1 MAAITFDI
9 SHHPVKIAMVEGI
22 KGKSGWLHLQRLSI
36 DSFET
41 EEYLLFSAVDSTGN
55 SIDQETCEKLFHCMG
70 NSTGITLIPDTLQ
83 QRLDQEADRHVKA
96 TISRSLEEN
105 NHHFSEARERLE
117 KWAEDMVI
125 AAEKE
130 LKDTKQQINVLN
142 RQSRLASTMEEQH
155 ELQEK
160 IQDLEK
166 KKRRQRQ
173 QIFDLEDEIAQKR
186 DDLISAL
193 ERRMTQKTISEP
205 LFTIAWNVV

>member
-1 MAAITFDI
+1 VTFDVT
-9 SHHPVKIAMVEGI
+9 HHPVRVAVVENQ
-22 KGKSGWLHLQRLSI
+22 KGKSGWLHLQRLVI

-41 EEYLLFSAVDSTGN
+41 EEYLLFSGFDQQGN
-55 SIDQETCEKLFHCMG
+55 SLDQETIEKLFHCLG
-70 NSTGITLIPDTLQ
+70 SVAGPADLPQ
-83 QRLDQEADRHVKA
+83 SSQERLEAETKRHMQA

-105 NHHFSEARERLE
+105 NRHFNEARERLE
-117 KWAEDMVI
+117 KWAEDMI
-125 AAEKE
+125 LASEKE

-142 RQSRLASTMEEQH
+142 RQSRLAATMEEQH

-160 IQDLEK
+160 IRELEK

-193 ERRMTQKTISEP
+193 ERRMTQKTTSEP
-205 LFTIAWNVV
+205 LFTINWNVI

>member
-1 MAAITFDI
+1 
-9 SHHPVKIAMVEGI
+9 
-22 KGKSGWLHLQRLSI
+22 
-36 DSFET
+36 
-41 EEYLLFSAVDSTGN
+41 
-55 SIDQETCEKLFHCMG
+55 
-70 NSTGITLIPDTLQ
+70 
-83 QRLDQEADRHVKA
+83 
-96 TISRSLEEN
+96 
-105 NHHFSEARERLE
+105 
-117 KWAEDMVI
+117 
-125 AAEKE
+125 
-130 LKDTKQQINVLN
+130 
-142 RQSRLASTMEEQH
+142 MEEQH

>member
-1 MAAITFDI
+1 
-9 SHHPVKIAMVEGI
+9 
-22 KGKSGWLHLQRLSI
+22 
-36 DSFET
+36 
-41 EEYLLFSAVDSTGN
+41 
-55 SIDQETCEKLFHCMG
+55 
-70 NSTGITLIPDTLQ
+70 
-83 QRLDQEADRHVKA
+83 
-96 TISRSLEEN
+96 
-105 NHHFSEARERLE
+105 
-117 KWAEDMVI
+117 MVI

-205 LFTIAWNVV
+205 LLRLPECGLACVSLSV